1 MKIGVSSF
9 RYVFRVI
16 MRITIQH
23 PTAGFLVAC
32 FLIVTFASCDRDHWL
47 RGNGPSVTSTR
58 SLQGYDQVKL
68 NIPAKLYYTID
79 STYRF
84 SITAQGNIEPHLE
97 TEVRGTT
104 LHISWKPRLHVRGHA
119 PIEIHMSGPDPSLL
133 HVNGSGEIYLQ
144 QAIRGQ
150 RLDLD
155 VNGSGDI
162 EVPAFYGDAWHA
174 SVNGSGDIEMRG
186 GDSKETYLDVNG
198 SGDIEAMRH
207 VGHKAFAEIS
217 GSGEIGIGAR
227 DELEANISGSGKILY
242 RGNPRTKINI
252 SGSGRVSQEP

>member
-1 MKIGVSSF
+1 MKVNNI
-9 RYVFRVI
+9 I
-16 MRITIQH
+16 IQSGLAMAGALVVAL
-23 PTAGFLVAC
+23 TA
-32 FLIVTFASCDRDHWL
+32 CDRDHWL
-47 RGNGPSVTSTR
+47 RGKGPSITSTR
-58 SLQGYDQVKL
+58 SLQGYNQVKL
-68 NIPAKLYYTID
+68 NIPAKLYYSID

-104 LHISWKPRLHVRGHA
+104 LHVSWKPRLHVRGHA
-119 PIEIHMSGPDPSLL
+119 PIEIHMSGPHPSLL
-133 HVNGSGEIYLQ
+133 HVNGSGEIYVQ

-162 EVPAFYGDAWHA
+162 DVPAFYGDAWHA

-186 GDSKETYLDVNG
+186 GLSKDVYLDVNG
-198 SGDIEAMRH
+198 SGDIEALQH
-207 VGHKAFAEIS
+207 SGNKVFAEIS
-217 GSGEIGIGAR
+217 GSGEIGVGVR
-227 DELEANISGSGKILY
+227 DELEAKISGSGKILY

>member
-1 MKIGVSSF
+1 MHIQFKHRHLAILSAMA
-9 RYVFRVI
+9 VF
-16 MRITIQH
+16 
-23 PTAGFLVAC
+23 
-32 FLIVTFASCDRDHWL
+32 TFSSCDRDHWL

-58 SLQGYDQVKL
+58 SLQGYNQVKL

-84 SITAQGNIEPHLE
+84 SITAQGNIEQHLE

-119 PIEIHMSGPDPSLL
+119 PIEIHLSGPHPSLL
-133 HVNGSGEIYLQ
+133 HVNGSGEIYVQ

-162 EVPAFYGDAWHA
+162 DVPAFHGDAWHA

-186 GDSKETYLDVNG
+186 GASKETYLDVNG
-198 SGDIEAMRH
+198 SGDIEALRH
-207 VGHKAFAEIS
+207 VGNKVFAEIS

>member
-1 MKIGVSSF
+1 MHIQIKHRHLAILSAMA
-9 RYVFRVI
+9 VF
-16 MRITIQH
+16 
-23 PTAGFLVAC
+23 
-32 FLIVTFASCDRDHWL
+32 TFSSCDRDHWL

-119 PIEIHMSGPDPSLL
+119 PIEIHLSGPHPSLL
-133 HVNGSGEIYLQ
+133 HVNGSGEIYVQ

-162 EVPAFYGDAWHA
+162 DVPAFHGDAWHA

-186 GDSKETYLDVNG
+186 GASKETYLDVNG
-198 SGDIEAMRH
+198 SGDIEALRH
-207 VGHKAFAEIS
+207 VGNKVFAEIS

>member
-1 MKIGVSSF
+1 MHIQIKHRHLAILSAMA
-9 RYVFRVI
+9 VF
-16 MRITIQH
+16 
-23 PTAGFLVAC
+23 
-32 FLIVTFASCDRDHWL
+32 TFSSCDRDHWL

-84 SITAQGNIEPHLE
+84 SITAQGNIEQHLE

-119 PIEIHMSGPDPSLL
+119 PIEIHLSGPHPSLL
-133 HVNGSGEIYLQ
+133 HVNGSGEIYVQ

-162 EVPAFYGDAWHA
+162 DVPAFHGDAWHA

-186 GDSKETYLDVNG
+186 GASKETYLDVNG
-198 SGDIEAMRH
+198 SGDIEALRH
-207 VGHKAFAEIS
+207 VGNKVFAEIS

>member
-1 MKIGVSSF
+1 MHIQFKHRHLAILSAMA
-9 RYVFRVI
+9 VF
-16 MRITIQH
+16 
-23 PTAGFLVAC
+23 
-32 FLIVTFASCDRDHWL
+32 TFSSCDRDHWL
-47 RGNGPSVTSTR
+47 HGNGPSVTSTR

-84 SITAQGNIEPHLE
+84 SITAQGNIEQHLE

-133 HVNGSGEIYLQ
+133 HVNGSGEIYVQ

-162 EVPAFYGDAWHA
+162 DVPAFYGDALHA

-198 SGDIEAMRH
+198 SGDIEALRH
-207 VGHKAFAEIS
+207 VGHKVFAEIS

>member
-1 MKIGVSSF
+1 MHIQFKHRHLAILSALA
-9 RYVFRVI
+9 VF
-16 MRITIQH
+16 
-23 PTAGFLVAC
+23 
-32 FLIVTFASCDRDHWL
+32 TFTSCDRDHWL
-47 RGNGPSVTSTR
+47 RGNGPSVTSSR

-68 NIPAKLYYTID
+68 NIPAKLYYNID
-79 STYRF
+79 SAYRF

-133 HVNGSGEIYLQ
+133 HVNGSGEIYVQ

-155 VNGSGDI
+155 VNGSGNID
-162 EVPAFYGDAWHA
+162 VPAFYGDAWHA
-174 SVNGSGDIEMRG
+174 SVNGSGDIDMRG
-186 GDSKETYLDVNG
+186 GFSKDAYLDVNG
-198 SGDIEAMRH
+198 SGDIKALRH
-207 VGHKAFAEIS
+207 VGTKVFAEIS
-217 GSGEIGIGAR
+217 GSGEIGIGAQ
-227 DELEANISGSGKILY
+227 DELEAKISGSGKILY